1 MLIISS
7 HIEENY
13 IDERGRER
21 ERERERNLTRSDE
34 ISE

>member
-13 IDERGRER
+13 IDGERER